1 MSTKVKF
8 ITSIYSDLHGTELG
22 GRTGRNGHYR
32 YSLLSLLK
40 MNNADFLCYTS
51 DREIDSLKSFF
62 YEEQSISPE
71 KLEFRIFD
79 ITDTK
84 FRDLIKQRKNID
96 QTIKGDRCVE
106 IQYSKFHWWWNEDK
120 SYDYYYWIDAGLSH
134 CGLIPNK
141 YLLGTHPQARYYE
154 SSLFNND
161 FLKNLIEDTGDKFLI
176 LGKENDRNYW
186 SGTVNPK
193 WYNEFDRSIHVI
205 GGMFGG
211 HRDMWDNIVNI
222 FEDYTS
228 KVLSEDE
235 GLPHEE
241 QIMSLM
247 YVNHRDLFVRKH
259 FDIWWCRDN
268 APAGVSDEMFRQ
280 NKSFYKI
287 LEEFN
292 RIYE

>member
-1 MSTKVKF
+1 MSVKF

-22 GRTGRNGHYR
+22 GRTGRHGHYR

-40 MNNADFLCYTS
+40 MTDADFLCYTS

-62 YEEQSISPE
+62 YDEHSISPD
-71 KLEFRIFD
+71 KLKFEIFD
-79 ITDTK
+79 IQNTK
-84 FRDLIKQRKNID
+84 FKDLIKLRKNVD
-96 QTIKGDRCVE
+96 QIKQGDRCIE
-106 IQYSKFHWWWNEDK
+106 IQYSKFSWWWNEDK

-134 CGLIPNK
+134 CGLIPVK
-141 YLLGTHPQARYYE
+141 YLTGTHPQGRYYE
-154 SSLFNND
+154 STLFNNN
-161 FLKNLIEDTGDKFLI
+161 FLKNLIEDTGDKFLL

-193 WYNEFDRSIHVI
+193 WYKEYDRSIHII

-211 HRDMWDNIVNI
+211 HRDRWDNIVSL
-222 FEDYTS
+222 FEDYVT
-228 KVLSEDE
+228 KILTEDE

-241 QIMSLM
+241 QIMSMM
-247 YVNHRDLFVRKH
+247 YVNHRELFQRKH

-268 APAGVSDEMFRQ
+268 APSGVSDEMFKQ
-280 NKSFYKI
+280 NKSFFRI